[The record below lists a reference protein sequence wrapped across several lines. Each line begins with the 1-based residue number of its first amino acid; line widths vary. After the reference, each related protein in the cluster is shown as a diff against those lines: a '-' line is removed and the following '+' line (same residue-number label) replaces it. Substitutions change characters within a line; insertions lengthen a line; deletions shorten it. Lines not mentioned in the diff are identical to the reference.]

1 VEQLTSLS
9 NLENIGTKGN
19 LYYIVDLSEP
29 THASEEEL
37 MHSRGIQTPF
47 CLKNLLSLPHLPTK
61 KTRGKEPLMDYI

>member
-29 THASEEEL
+29 THASEEVL
-37 MHSRGIQTPF
+37 MHYRGIRTPF

>member
-19 LYYIVDLSEP
+19 LYYAVDLFEP

-47 CLKNLLSLPHLPTK
+47 CLKNLLSFPHLPTK
-61 KTRGKEPLMDYI
+61 KTHNKEPLMDYI